1 MLVQTIQ
8 GSHIQKDIKMKISF
22 PEMETH
28 FNNLQRMFGLLNY
41 QRALPFCKTHVRR
54 RVRYIFLLLNIVLHI
69 ATPDEEIQLIFLSNK
84 WSNASKTDHP
94 LSQLISLA
102 SICSDT

>member
-41 QRALPFCKTHVRR
+41 QRDLPFCKTHVRR
-54 RVRYIFLLLNIVLHI
+54 SAVHCFTIEHSIAHSNVRRGN
-69 ATPDEEIQLIFLSNK
+69 T
-84 WSNASKTDHP
+84 TDF
-94 LSQLISLA
+94 SVKQME
-102 SICSDT
+102 